1 VNERF
6 TEMLGVL
13 AHEMR
18 TPIAAILGYQELLS
32 DGIFG
37 DIDDRGQEP
46 LARIA
51 YSAKQLLY
59 LIDGVQEVLSPLE
72 KRLEINP
79 QLFDPAPVLRN
90 CVANATTDAHGR
102 NVQLAPTDVVELPR
116 VHGDPDRF
124 CRAID
129 LALSAAIKV
138 SHGSTIGIEALS
150 VNGSVQISIAGTALV
165 PGRDDPPVTDLKE
178 KRGQRLTGAGLRLA
192 IVRHLAQQMNGDLV
206 LETDG
211 TLRIRIPAY
220 QLNSEKRPAKGDQP
234 KATS

>member
-37 DIDDRGQEP
+37 EIEQRGQEP
-46 LARIA
+46 LSRIA

-59 LIDGVQEVLSPLE
+59 LIDGVQEVMSPPN
-72 KRLEINP
+72 KRLETNP
-79 QLFDPAPVLRN
+79 QHFDPAPLLQK
-90 CVANATTDAHGR
+90 CIDNAATDAQGR
-102 NVQLAPTDVVELPR
+102 HVTLAEDIASELPR

-138 SHGSTIGIEALS
+138 SHGASIDVTAHA
-150 VNGSVQISIAGTALV
+150 VNGGVRVSFTGTGLV
-165 PGRDDPPVTDLKE
+165 AGRDDPPADHLKAN
-178 KRGQRLTGAGLRLA
+178 GGPPLTGAGLRLA
-192 IVRHLAQQMNGDLV
+192 IVRYLAEQMNGDIHLV
-206 LETDG
+206 PSPQG
-211 TLRIRIPAY
+211 TTLVVTF
-220 QLNSEKRPAKGDQP
+220 G
-234 KATS
+234 

>member
-37 DIDDRGQEP
+37 TVDPRGQEP

-51 YSAKQLLY
+51 YSARQLLH
-59 LIDGVQEVLSPLE
+59 LIDGVQEVMSPPE

-79 QLFDPAPVLRN
+79 EVFDPIPVLRSCLEN
-90 CVANATTDAHGR
+90 ANTDAHGR
-102 NVQLAPTDVVELPR
+102 NIRLANDLSEALPP
-116 VHGDPDRF
+116 VTADPDRF

-129 LALSAAIKV
+129 LVLAAAIKT
-138 SHGSTIGIEALS
+138 SHGATLDIGAHANDGVVEIT
-150 VNGSVQISIAGTALV
+150 IAGTGLV
-165 PGRDDPPVTDLKE
+165 AGRDDPPVSAIQE
-178 KRGQRLTGAGLRLA
+178 GGAASLTGAGLRIA
-192 IVRHLAQQMNGDLV
+192 IVRHLAAQMDGEVNLLPSNGKTTV
-206 LETDG
+206 LLE
-211 TLRIRIPAY
+211 LPAS
-220 QLNSEKRPAKGDQP
+220 QDAI
-234 KATS
+234 